1 MPSEAGLAASGTISC
16 QRELCGL
23 NFAPSVMSAKPILTV
38 GSIAIDW
45 LELPDGRKGE
55 VIGGSATYFTMSA
68 GRFAPVHVVG
78 VVGSD
83 FPQQGMDIYHE
94 YAANTVD
101 LQTKDGNTF
110 RWGGRYHSD
119 WERRTTLYT
128 ELGVFESFSPRLS
141 TENRGCP
148 FVCLGNIQPALQ
160 LSVLNQLGDRESL
173 VICDTMNLWIETT
186 RDDLLQVL
194 RKTDIL
200 LLNENEA
207 RLLTGVFEIVDA
219 ANQIRSMGPDTVVVK
234 QGSSGATLVDDSGAV
249 HAGVYSIERIV
260 DPTGAGDCFAGGF
273 VAALASG
280 KSMKSALVAGSATAS
295 FCVEGFGTEGMLN
308 LTEETLQ
315 KRMDVVSDRSEFA

>member
-1 MPSEAGLAASGTISC
+1 
-16 QRELCGL
+16 
-23 NFAPSVMSAKPILTV
+23 MSANSILTV

-94 YAANTVD
+94 YAASTAG
-101 LQTKDGNTF
+101 LQIEDGDTF

-128 ELGVFESFSPRLS
+128 ELGVFESFNPRLS
-141 TENRGCP
+141 TKNRECP

-160 LSVLNQLGDRESL
+160 LSVLNQLKEGESL

-194 RKTDIL
+194 RRTDIL

-207 RLLTGVFEIVDA
+207 HLLTGVPEIVDA
-219 ANQIRSMGPDTVVVK
+219 ANQIRSMGPGAVVVK

-249 HAGVYSIERIV
+249 HAGVYPIEKIV

-273 VAALASG
+273 VAALSKG
-280 KSMKSALVAGSATAS
+280 KSMRTALVSGSATAS

-308 LTEETLQ
+308 LTEETL
-315 KRMDVVSDRSEFA
+315 RERIEVVAERSEFA